1 MTDGD
6 GMEFRA
12 AAKLLWREFHPDEFE
27 VPSSEVVA
35 MLARAMRIAAK
46 EGMDYEYEGNPTD
59 QDEGLIEVAAR
70 IESRIGEK

>member
-12 AAKLLWREFHPDEFE
+12 AAEKLLARPADATGTFLLGHSFLVDL
-27 VPSSEVVA
+27 
-35 MLARAMRIAAK
+35 LARAMRIAAEETSKWMEGEELSAK
-46 EGMDYEYEGNPTD
+46 EFG
-59 QDEGLIEVAAR
+59 EVAAR